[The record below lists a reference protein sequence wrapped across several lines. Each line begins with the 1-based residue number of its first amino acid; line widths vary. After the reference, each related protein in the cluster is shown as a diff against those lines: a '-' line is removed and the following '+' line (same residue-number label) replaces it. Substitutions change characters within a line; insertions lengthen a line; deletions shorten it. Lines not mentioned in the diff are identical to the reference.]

1 MYRSTKGASKARRD
15 QINAEIRNL
24 KELLPISE
32 ADKAR
37 LSYLHIMSLACMYTR
52 KSVFFSQGTGTQ
64 EESGAFLSFQELS
77 EFVQALSGFL
87 LVMTSEGKLLY
98 LSENVTEHL
107 GHSMVD
113 LVAQGDSV
121 YDIIDPTDHFV
132 MRSNLLP
139 SPAAAA
145 DRLFRCR
152 FNTSKSVRRQSA
164 GNKLVLIRGRF
175 LQPPA
180 GSYWSSNPVFIAF
193 CCPLE
198 PRPRPSED
206 SFFFACFESRHSR
219 DMAFQDSSDSLSVYL
234 GYNKAALLS
243 RSWYSLVHP
252 QDLSHASEQHCR
264 LLSEAG
270 DGKVELVV
278 RLQAR
283 DSSWVWIYALLQ
295 LEARE
300 NPISCHNYVIS
311 DAEAWSLRQQ
321 LASEESQLAFVLRAT
336 ASYQESLLQSPG
348 QLSSPDQVFTPSSGG
363 LSVQSFDFGSVCPAD
378 SGQELSDEAGAGG
391 SQGAAAL
398 GPDEPMQLG
407 GTRSSI
413 SSAEEEPPAPGQ
425 QPPGDALDFF
435 ARNCAFL
442 PFQADPLLPGPPPK
456 EFVCTPP
463 YTPQQGGCSFLF
475 GAPDQT
481 FPPSET
487 TASELFFPL
496 DSCSSAAY
504 EKLPPTPDSPGD
516 GDCTVMTVP
525 EVRGPLYIDVPMVPE
540 GLLTPEASPIKQPF
554 SFFSYSEKERAEISL
569 LAEQIST
576 LAEGLSSALY
586 PDPLFGAKHAHVAR
600 SSSLPAGVPPV
611 PPQPGLLVDFSQLKP
626 WKSIDF
632 SLLAED
638 ASLFEENVFES
649 ILKDF
654 SSSSSSSPPS
664 PSVPSLAAAPPLP
677 PAKVGGQV
685 TARRPAPQFGGTV
698 GGAGS
703 SPLSL
708 DAADPRVEA
717 AHPSSVAGVAAGGV
731 PLAAPLSP
739 PSTDLSPEE
748 QSFLEELASYEPVFE
763 ASASSCPCD
772 GFHDELYQLRNHM
785 QDNFHEDGSGRDP
798 PF

>member
-145 DRLFRCR
+145 GENRSVPPGRLCLC
-152 FNTSKSVRRQSA
+152 SVPL
-164 GNKLVLIRGRF
+164 GT
-175 LQPPA
+175 PA
-180 GSYWSSNPVFIAF
+180 
-193 CCPLE
+193 
-198 PRPRPSED
+198 
-206 SFFFACFESRHSR
+206 H
-219 DMAFQDSSDSLSVYL
+219 
-234 GYNKAALLS
+234 AALCS
-243 RSWYSLVHP
+243 PSAV
-252 QDLSHASEQHCR
+252 
-264 LLSEAG
+264 SEAG

-487 TASELFFPL
+487 TPSELFFPL

-654 SSSSSSSPPS
+654 SSSSSSSSSPPS